1 MRRRE
6 REKGVEREKTRKS
19 VRPSVRP
26 RDGCWV
32 WRAGVCG
39 VCMYIHTYVCICVCV
54 CVCMYTR
61 GQGKGGGGKGESRG
75 GTRTGR
81 RGEKVGK
88 KWGKRGRDS
97 RRATRGGRDKG
108 TRDAGGK
115 GAGGK
120 KRTCRR
126 FRPRKGHRHHLDA
139 EQRDYRRRRPW
150 FDAKSGREANEN
162 GFFFVPRP

>member
-54 CVCMYTR
+54 CVYVYP
-61 GQGKGGGGKGESRG
+61 GAGEGRG
-75 GTRTGR
+75 GEGGIKRGHSDR
-81 RGEKVGK
+81 QKRGKSGEKVGK
-88 KWGKRGRDS
+88 EGTRFASSHEGRKGQGDEGRGGERGRGEKTNLSSFSSTERASSSS
-97 RRATRGGRDKG
+97 R
-108 TRDAGGK
+108 
-115 GAGGK
+115 
-120 KRTCRR
+120 C
-126 FRPRKGHRHHLDA
+126 
-139 EQRDYRRRRPW
+139 
-150 FDAKSGREANEN
+150 
-162 GFFFVPRP
+162 